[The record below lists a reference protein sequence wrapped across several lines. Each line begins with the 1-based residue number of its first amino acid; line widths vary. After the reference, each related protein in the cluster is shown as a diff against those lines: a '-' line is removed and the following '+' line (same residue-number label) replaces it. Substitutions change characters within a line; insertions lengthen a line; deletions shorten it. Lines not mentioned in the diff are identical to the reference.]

1 MSLGRFSGGI
11 GEGKQEF
18 HFNCNNRGV
27 DTMSLS
33 KEFREAQMSRLRD
46 IENQNKYDEFICKF
60 DDYQRNAGKGSG
72 ELSVRED
79 LENNF
84 AKYGVFYQPGYLARE
99 VCRFNLNPRSS
110 DFPKD
115 YDGVVNLVN
124 SLNGQTAAV
133 GVSTPA
139 SDVSMSVPGIS
150 TPATA
155 GTAPTAPAVGTSVSS
170 VTASAAA
177 TTPEAAVSPIT
188 ALPNNMAD
196 TDVFGGTQLGRK
208 GLYSPTESDISDE
221 ERRFHDNMK
230 YRNLGNL
237 SREERINVTNTAL
250 EAAQNPNFTPYPSVP
265 SYPYDEKT
273 SQCLRPRPLM
283 QCLEPWEDVVQ
294 RYKGNSQNYKQADY
308 DMGYYNKKADMYQ
321 GRLRDS
327 KDCQKMYLYQYDQN
341 TPEQVYKAALHG
353 GYDMFSRIADVGGMT
368 GAALEKVAPVYG
380 QTYSYFDKGVD
391 AADVASDL
399 VLNGKAK
406 INKVG
411 AMFDDSI
418 VNPAIDILAKQM
430 SADNYLVNPYS
441 LYQTYTMPESCQI
454 DSVNNYMTQ
463 NISDFRPAD
472 EEKRTVDDSY
482 LPTAAVPP
490 VGASS
495 AISSP
500 VREPLP
506 NNIPEPVKTW
516 GQSKIDAASP
526 YAKKAFEY
534 VSGKVK
540 PVAKC
545 LNADV
550 VSAKLGKKA
559 IPLLTAGGAMISG
572 ADKALQRG
580 AEREQMQAFTDA
592 YVDENRKKHRD
603 VQDAYNRAAYKK
615 QLYGEALDNSMEELN
630 RKTGSSYKFNR
641 Y

>member
-1 MSLGRFSGGI
+1 MQVEILNMPQRELRSGAAFRMTFRWMVGAVFLVT

-18 HFNCNNRGV
+18 QFNCNNRGV

-33 KEFREAQMSRLRD
+33 REFRAAQMSRLRD

-99 VCRFNLNPRSS
+99 VCRLNLNPRSS

-124 SLNGQTAAV
+124 SLNGQTAA
-133 GVSTPA
+133 A
-139 SDVSMSVPGIS
+139 
-150 TPATA
+150 A
-155 GTAPTAPAVGTSVSS
+155 GTSVSS
-170 VTASAAA
+170 ATASAAA
-177 TTPEAAVSPIT
+177 TTPEAAVSPVT

-196 TDVFGGTQLGRK
+196 TDIFLGTQLGRK
-208 GLYSPTESDISDE
+208 GFYSPKESDITDE
-221 ERRFHDNMK
+221 ERRFHDYMR
-230 YRNLGNL
+230 YRKLGNL
-237 SREERINVTNTAL
+237 SREEKINVTNAAL

-273 SQCLRPRPLM
+273 SQCLRPQPLM

-294 RYKGNSQNYKQADY
+294 RYKENFQNHKQADY

-341 TPEQVYKAALHG
+341 TPEQVYNTALHD
-353 GYDMFSRIADVGGMT
+353 GYDRFSQIADVGGMT
-368 GAALEKVAPVYG
+368 GAVLEKVAPIYG
-380 QTYSYFDKGVD
+380 QAYSYFDKGVD

-418 VNPAIDILAKQM
+418 ANPAIDILAKQM
-430 SADNYLVNPYS
+430 SEDNYLVNPYS
-441 LYQTYTMPESCQI
+441 LYQTYTVPKSCQI

-463 NISDFRPAD
+463 NISDFRLAD

-482 LPTAAVPP
+482 LPTADVPP

-500 VREPLP
+500 VRESLP
-506 NNIPEPVKTW
+506 NNFPEPVKTW

-526 YAKKAFEY
+526 YAKKAFQY
-534 VSGKVK
+534 ASGKVK

-545 LNADV
+545 LNNDV
-550 VSAKLGKKA
+550 ISAKWGKKA
-559 IPLLTAGGAMISG
+559 LPLLVTGSAMISG
-572 ADKALQRG
+572 ADMALQRG
-580 AEREQMQAFTDA
+580 AEREQMQTFTDA
-592 YVDENRKKHRD
+592 YVDENRKNYRS

-615 QLYGEALDNSMEELN
+615 QLYGEALDNSMQELN